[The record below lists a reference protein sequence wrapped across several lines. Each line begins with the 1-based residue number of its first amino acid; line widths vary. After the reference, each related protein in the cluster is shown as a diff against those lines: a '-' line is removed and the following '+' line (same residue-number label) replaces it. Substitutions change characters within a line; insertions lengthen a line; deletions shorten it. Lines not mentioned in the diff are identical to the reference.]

1 MGKVTVGESIAQ
13 SFRYIGEGWRGA
25 WGAMLLLV
33 WLTAATQIVRA
44 LKPEWVLMSIVGP
57 ILTAAATTM
66 AVGALYRLRFSQDH
80 AGDAAYAV
88 GPAGF
93 QWGGLE
99 WRVLG
104 ANILV
109 GLIIVVILVV
119 LLIVWAIGMGV
130 AAVGSPEIAQA
141 LQSGD
146 QSDKTAAVM
155 RLMIGPGGIIS
166 AVILIPSLAGVLYL
180 SARLSL
186 VTTLAADTGRFDFG
200 RAWSLTKGVTWAI
213 IVATLVIFLAVFLIG
228 ILVGFA
234 VGIAATLSGHAETA
248 RLWGGPI
255 GQTLGSAVSAPLSAG
270 LALYIYRSQRGDP
283 NIAATFA

>member
-1 MGKVTVGESIAQ
+1 MGKVTVGASIAQ

-33 WLTAATQIVRA
+33 WLTAATQIIRV
-44 LKPEWVLMSIVGP
+44 LKPEWALMGVVGP
-57 ILTAAATTM
+57 ILTAAASTM

-80 AGDAAYAV
+80 AGDGAYAV

-109 GLIIVVILVV
+109 GLIVGVILVV

-130 AAVGSPEIAQA
+130 AAVGNPELAQA

-146 QSDKTAAVM
+146 QSEKTAAVM

-166 AVILIPSLAGVLYL
+166 AIILIPSIVGLVYL

-200 RAWSLTKGVTWAI
+200 RAWSLTKGVTGAI
-213 IVATLVIFLAVFLIG
+213 VVAMLVFYLAVVLAG
-228 ILVGFA
+228 ALVGF
-234 VGIAATLSGHAETA
+234 VIGIGATLGGHADAA
-248 RLWGGPI
+248 RQWGGAI
-255 GQTLGSAVSAPLSAG
+255 GETLGSAVSAPLFAG
-270 LALYIYRSQRGDP
+270 LALYVYRSQRGDP